1 MVGTEIHDLSKTYY
15 SEATETQQ
23 IAFRKWL
30 KDMLHMGPIKVFF
43 IKKDGSVREMHC
55 TLEEGVAIPHEK
67 TTDRVKE
74 QSDEVCPV
82 WDIDKQ
88 AWRSFRYDAVT
99 KITIDIAAD

>member
-1 MVGTEIHDLSKTYY
+1 MVGTETHDFNETYY
-15 SEATETQQ
+15 SKANETERV
-23 IAFRKWL
+23 AFRKWL

-43 IKKDGSVREMHC
+43 TKKDGSVREMHC
-55 TLEEGVAIPHEK
+55 TLEDGIAIPHEK

-74 QSDEVCPV
+74 QNNDVCPV

-99 KITIDIAAD
+99 KITIDIATD